1 MKIYIVGYQCFDD
14 IDIVG
19 YFLEEF
25 KAEECCKYL
34 NRIGRTSCWD
44 VYEFNLDETDYYSLN
59 KELDEQERLEAEKE
73 LEKKRQRELAELAR
87 LKAKYET

>member
-1 MKIYIVGYQCFDD
+1 MVGYQYYEDVD
-14 IDIVG
+14 AIG
-19 YFLEEF
+19 YFIEES
-25 KAEECCKYL
+25 KAKECCKYL

-59 KELDEQERLEAEKE
+59 KELDEQERLKAEKE
-73 LEKKRQRELAELAR
+73 LEKKRQKELAELAR